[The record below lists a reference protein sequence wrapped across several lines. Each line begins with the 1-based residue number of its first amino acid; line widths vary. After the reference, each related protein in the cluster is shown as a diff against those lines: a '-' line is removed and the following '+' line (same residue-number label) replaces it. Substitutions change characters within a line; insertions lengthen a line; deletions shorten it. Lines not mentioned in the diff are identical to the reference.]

1 LIKTFYKSVIFL
13 LTGRWA
19 NILFWTILELS
30 MPKKSISQNP
40 VLHGG
45 DILRNFSQRRWAT
58 LRVASAEYGISV
70 PELFRLCVSG
80 EVKAAHRLKPGKKR
94 GTWLI
99 NCQSLED
106 YITSFTAGGLRHILT
121 PDRTP

>member
-1 LIKTFYKSVIFL
+1 
-13 LTGRWA
+13 
-19 NILFWTILELS
+19 
-30 MPKKSISQNP
+30 MPKKSINRNP
-40 VLHGG
+40 IVLGEG
-45 DILRNFSQRRWAT
+45 ISRNFPQRRWAT
-58 LRVASAEYGISV
+58 LRIASAEYGLSV

-106 YITSFTAGGLRHILT
+106 YITSFTAGGLRHIPT
-121 PDRTP
+121 PDRIPKTPAAQQHP